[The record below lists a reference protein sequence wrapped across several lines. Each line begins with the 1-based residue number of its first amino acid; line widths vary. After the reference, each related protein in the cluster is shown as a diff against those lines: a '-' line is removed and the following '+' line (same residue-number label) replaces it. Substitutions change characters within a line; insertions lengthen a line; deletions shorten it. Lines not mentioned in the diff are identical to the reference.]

1 MLDINYDKENGGWQ
15 APIIKKNEP
24 FMLDPANTT
33 LQYSIECF
41 EGMKAY
47 ITVDNKVTLFRP
59 EMNFKRMNNSH
70 KQLGIPTFDG
80 NEATECLKELIKLEK
95 DWIPNRPMHSLYIRP
110 TSIAMDNK
118 LGLSTVNKS
127 KTFVVL
133 CPVGPYYPRGF
144 QPVKLYCDT

>member
-47 ITVDNKVTLFRP
+47 ITVDNKVSLFRP

-70 KQLGIPTFDG
+70 K
-80 NEATECLKELIKLEK
+80 
-95 DWIPNRPMHSLYIRP
+95 
-110 TSIAMDNK
+110 
-118 LGLSTVNKS
+118 
-127 KTFVVL
+127 
-133 CPVGPYYPRGF
+133 
-144 QPVKLYCDT
+144 